1 MTDIVL
7 LTGRTMPREVPE
19 NDLLVGEL
27 RALGVTAEIHPW
39 DAALDWGSYGLSLVR
54 TTWDYWDRLDEFL
67 DWAGQV
73 GRKTALR
80 NPAEVITWNHHKGY
94 LVSLAEQGVPV
105 VPTALL
111 ARGSDR
117 ARIDAVLAEF
127 RERHGDIE
135 IVGKPAVSAGAR
147 GALRARVDGPETAP
161 HLESLVARGDAL
173 LQPLADSVLTRGET
187 SLVFFGSE
195 FSHAVRKVPAAGEYR
210 IHEHHGGTV
219 QEHTPTEAEL
229 AVAQAALAA
238 SPAPVAYGRVDLV
251 ELAGGPA
258 VMELELIEPE
268 LFLPYTEG
276 ATARYAHHLAGL
288 LP

>member
-7 LTGRTMPREVPE
+7 LTGRTMPREVHE
-19 NDLLVGEL
+19 NDLLVDEL

-39 DAALDWGSYGLSLVR
+39 DEALDWSAYGLALVR

-67 DWAGQV
+67 DWAGRTDRQT
-73 GRKTALR
+73 KLR
-80 NPAEVITWNHHKGY
+80 NPGEVIAWNHHKGY
-94 LVSLAEQGVPV
+94 LVSLAEQGISA

-111 ARGSDR
+111 SRGSDR
-117 ARIDAVLAEF
+117 RGIDATLAAF

-147 GALRARVDGPETAP
+147 GALRARVDAPETAA
-161 HLESLVARGDAL
+161 HLETLVARGDAL
-173 LQPLADSVLTRGET
+173 LQPLVDSVLTRGET
-187 SLVFFGSE
+187 SLIFFGTE

-219 QEHTPTEAEL
+219 REHTPSEAEL
-229 AVAQAALAA
+229 AVAKAALAA
-238 SPAPVAYGRVDLV
+238 APAPVAYGRVDLV
-251 ELAGGPA
+251 ELEDGPA

-268 LFLPYTEG
+268 LFLPHTAG